1 MNSNTVFFISIR
13 FLKYSNFKGFVTSS
27 LGQSSSLLAG
37 PAILRYTLKVSSFIN
52 GVQIAVI
59 TYSYRSMEDPQ
70 KELADAK
77 ALGASQVTLKHPSEM
92 RALKTDRPR
101 KMAREIWP
109 GGMGT
114 LLFGK
119 PFN

>member
-1 MNSNTVFFISIR
+1 
-13 FLKYSNFKGFVTSS
+13 
-27 LGQSSSLLAG
+27 
-37 PAILRYTLKVSSFIN
+37 
-52 GVQIAVI
+52 
-59 TYSYRSMEDPQ
+59 MEDPQ